1 MMGIINRI
9 TKRTLQG
16 EMGRTLLTIFS
27 MGIAATLVIA
37 TLVGFTSS
45 QNSLYQK
52 QLKDTGG
59 MQFVIRNVPR
69 ENAAK
74 LRRNTASHWLNYWNY
89 RIDYWLNRDLWQY
102 YHHNHRCFS

>member
-59 MQFVIRNVPR
+59 M
-69 ENAAK
+69 
-74 LRRNTASHWLNYWNY
+74 
-89 RIDYWLNRDLWQY
+89 
-102 YHHNHRCFS
+102 